1 MSSAAK
7 ISVLA
12 LAYCLV
18 VQNYA
23 SHLVVGVAGASFI
36 LGGIAAH
43 YLVTKPLTT
52 FGASLIS
59 SGWFISFYLLGECF
73 DSYGSLG
80 NLWGA
85 KILIQIVDTLRF
97 VGVGGAIAFTL
108 RFFSQRFRYGG
119 ISEIIFSMTAAS
131 ALLIEHRNHALDR
144 PRFLA
149 DWALIQGL
157 NPYDLILAA
166 GILALVLTMILSLR
180 QRFTRSII
188 FGIVILLL
196 ASAAAFWFRDQIEVK
211 SSLDDLLSNQSDQS
225 DKSNG
230 GASDRLSKNEPPN
243 R

>member
-1 MSSAAK
+1 MGGWTLVQLRGFPAETRMSSAAK

-97 VGVGGAIAFTL
+97 VGVEAQL
-108 RFFSQRFRYGG
+108 HSRFDSSLNVFAT
-119 ISEIIFSMTAAS
+119 E
-131 ALLIEHRNHALDR
+131 ALA
-144 PRFLA
+144 
-149 DWALIQGL
+149 
-157 NPYDLILAA
+157 
-166 GILALVLTMILSLR
+166 
-180 QRFTRSII
+180 
-188 FGIVILLL
+188 
-196 ASAAAFWFRDQIEVK
+196 K
-211 SSLDDLLSNQSDQS
+211 SSF
-225 DKSNG
+225 
-230 GASDRLSKNEPPN
+230 R
-243 R
+243 